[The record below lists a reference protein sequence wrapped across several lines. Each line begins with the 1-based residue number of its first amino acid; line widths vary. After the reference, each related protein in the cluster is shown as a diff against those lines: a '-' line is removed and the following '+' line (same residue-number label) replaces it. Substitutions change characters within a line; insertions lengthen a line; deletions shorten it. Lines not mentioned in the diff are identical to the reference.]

1 MGTHAHICAHART
14 DHGIQDGLFIHKLGH
29 FHDIVHGTRHDFFMN
44 ELRIEFLMEWLALL
58 DRHGFDPAALELSE
72 LGKKTLKE
80 TVF

>member
-1 MGTHAHICAHART
+1 MARAY
-14 DHGIQDGLFIHKLGH
+14 
-29 FHDIVHGTRHDFFMN
+29 
-44 ELRIEFLMEWLALL
+44 RIAAKAESQGNPLEWLALL